1 MPGGCCCP
9 SVGPGDVLPAPVCA
23 REATASLA
31 LSYGPRGER
40 CKTAAV
46 KVISP
51 DGGSAPLPSSRG
63 ELEQVWANSIK
74 ARWFGFVLAGHQLA
88 MIVLCVYN
96 YLLHAHI
103 ISQEQAAAMGR
114 KISYPGRKSN
124 QKCQGNLPLY
134 AGFINSICYCIVL
147 QPYTLGLL

>member
-9 SVGPGDVLPAPVCA
+9 SSGPGGVFPAPVCA
-23 REATASLA
+23 GEAHTASLSRA
-31 LSYGPRGER
+31 PRGEG

-46 KVISP
+46 KVMPP
-51 DGGSAPLPSSRG
+51 DGGSAPLPSCRR
-63 ELEQVWANSIK
+63 ELEQVWANSVK

-114 KISYPGRKSN
+114 KIS
-124 QKCQGNLPLY
+124 
-134 AGFINSICYCIVL
+134 
-147 QPYTLGLL
+147 

>member
-9 SVGPGDVLPAPVCA
+9 SSGPGGVFPSPVCA
-23 REATASLA
+23 REATASLT
-31 LSYGPRGER
+31 LSHAPRGEG
-40 CKTAAV
+40 CKTATV
-46 KVISP
+46 KVMPP
-51 DGGSAPLPSSRG
+51 DGGSAPLPSCRR
-63 ELEQVWANSIK
+63 ELEQVWANSVK

-114 KISYPGRKSN
+114 KIS
-124 QKCQGNLPLY
+124 
-134 AGFINSICYCIVL
+134 
-147 QPYTLGLL
+147 